1 MILKKLTLDRLQSNQ
16 LFDLANFIVTE
27 NFNHHTN
34 DEMPED
40 AANDIQS
47 IYEEEKNYFSNSKI
61 FVAKDNSESIVGAI
75 RLLKWNYTDV
85 LPLEKIFGINPFL
98 AITEPN
104 VNDIYHIGRFAVK
117 KDACDLNLF
126 KRLLVCVSEVICKNN
141 KNIAFAEIDSKLL
154 RILRLLGLKAMVIGE
169 SVDYL
174 GSETIPIAMTSEGIM
189 SFYNKNKHLVEEE
202 VMNSGEVE
210 TLETPAFNIPNPA
223 IFATNSNNYPLV

>member
-1 MILKKLTLDRLQSNQ
+1 MPLQ
-16 LFDLANFIVTE
+16 
-27 NFNHHTN
+27 
-34 DEMPED
+34 
-40 AANDIQS
+40 
-47 IYEEEKNYFSNSKI
+47 
-61 FVAKDNSESIVGAI
+61 
-75 RLLKWNYTDV
+75 
-85 LPLEKIFGINPFL
+85 KIFGINPFL

-141 KNIAFAEIDSKLL
+141 NNIAFAEIDSKLL